1 MTVAVDIKALLEAG
15 AHFGH
20 KTSRWHPKMAPYI
33 YTKRQ
38 NAHIINLEKTVEAL
52 NRALPLV
59 AEMVKNGKKVLFV
72 GTKKQISGIVRDI
85 AEEVD
90 MPYVTLRWAGGILTN
105 VETVNRQLRKLKDL
119 ERKMETGELEAR
131 YSKLEVQRFQEEID
145 SLNARYGGIK
155 EMKERPAAVIV
166 ADANED
172 KNAVREAKTLG
183 IPVFALT
190 DTNVDPTNIDY
201 VIPMNDDSLKAT
213 ELVLGY
219 FADAIHEA
227 RGEAQVGAEARTQRR
242 LEKITASGAT
252 TTDATAINGTAATTA
267 ATAANS
273 GQTTSASAASTTGA
287 AN

>member
-1 MTVAVDIKALLEAG
+1 MTVAVDMKALLEAG

-33 YTKRQ
+33 YAKRQ
-38 NAHIINLEKTVEAL
+38 DAHIINLEKTVEAL
-52 NRALPLV
+52 NKALPV
-59 AEMVKNGKKVLFV
+59 VSEMAKNGKKILFV
-72 GTKKQISGIVRDI
+72 GTKKQVSEIVQDI
-85 AEEVD
+85 AEEVN
-90 MPYVTLRWAGGILTN
+90 MPYVTVRWAGGTLTN

-155 EMKERPAAVIV
+155 EMKEQPAALIV

-172 KNAVREAKTLG
+172 KNAVREAKILG

-201 VIPMNDDSLKAT
+201 VIPMNDDALKAT

-219 FADAIHEA
+219 FADAIHEGK
-227 RGEAQVGAEARTQRR
+227 GEPQIGTEARAQQRAAKLAAKR
-242 LEKITASGAT
+242 AVLEDERASKDGAKT
-252 TTDATAINGTAATTA
+252 VKPVE
-267 ATAANS
+267 
-273 GQTTSASAASTTGA
+273 
-287 AN
+287 